1 MACTWYDNN
10 KNIIKIICTQC
21 NVLIIIHEAMSA
33 LLMDKK
39 GSHKI
44 CLEVWPKGLVGYHWL
59 RIGHF
64 QQLSSG
70 SKIKFFSY
78 TNTWLGD
85 IAVLPTQTHIKG
97 PHCKSDTGDVTYR
110 VFVQS
115 ILMK

>member
-44 CLEVWPKGLVGYHWL
+44 CLEVWPKGSVGYHWL
-59 RIGHF
+59 RFGHF

-85 IAVLPTQTHIKG
+85 QQTTLPKLMRIAICTSIDRFSEQSVILLVLIQKT
-97 PHCKSDTGDVTYR
+97 
-110 VFVQS
+110 
-115 ILMK
+115 